1 GRVIGALP
9 RVKARLILET
19 RQWAT
24 RPVTDQSPAPELL
37 ATGISAVHL
46 GDLKLA
52 QKAANQLEKLAAA
65 ASEDTDTSYY
75 SRTGQP
81 LQIMHKEVAGL
92 VAIAKGQTETGLALL
107 KEGVAIADSMRPPNG
122 APNPL
127 KPVHELYGEALLEA
141 NKLPDAIALFD
152 ASLLRTPL
160 RPLSLL
166 GLARAYVALGNDE
179 AAGSNY
185 RKLAEVW
192 QHRNFP
198 VLEEATVFLAT
209 EGD

>member
-1 GRVIGALP
+1 MLDWGQYGDLQRGDYESAHRGIERMEGIATRTTGQGRVIGTLP
-9 RVKARLILET
+9 RVKARLVLET

-81 LQIMHKEVAGL
+81 LQIMHKE
-92 VAIAKGQTETGLALL
+92 
-107 KEGVAIADSMRPPNG
+107 
-122 APNPL
+122 
-127 KPVHELYGEALLEA
+127 
-141 NKLPDAIALFD
+141 
-152 ASLLRTPL
+152 
-160 RPLSLL
+160 
-166 GLARAYVALGNDE
+166 
-179 AAGSNY
+179 
-185 RKLAEVW
+185 
-192 QHRNFP
+192 
-198 VLEEATVFLAT
+198 
-209 EGD
+209 